1 MLILLPGDFTFKEY
15 TFLIS
20 LSLYRLRN
28 MHCHIVSYCSHQM
41 LNLRAALTRIIV
53 KLN

>member
-1 MLILLPGDFTFKEY
+1 MLILVSVDFTFKEY

-20 LSLYRLRN
+20 LSLYKLKN
-28 MHCHIVSYCSHQM
+28 VHCHTVSYCSHRI
-41 LNLRAALTRIIV
+41 LSLRVALTKIIV